1 MNNELI
7 KQYVLDNPKL
17 VTMRESESHPG
28 LYVLKYRKRVF
39 YDSLWDEYLEECR
52 GTIVDKDFNVISRPF
67 SKIYNF
73 RVEDNS
79 PVLTDDTLVTAYR
92 KVNGFMCSIT
102 WANNDILVS
111 TTGSTDSDYVEMAKE
126 IMRKHMCW
134 EDWQMEVCAAK
145 GTTLMFECCHGN
157 DPHIVVEK
165 PGMYF
170 LGYRENAWES
180 RMNGF
185 GVDVANNWTEYA
197 TDVLKCYA
205 PESYVIPLG
214 ELLEKAKTVQH
225 EGFIFYTKSGVSSK
239 IKSPYYLVSKALAR
253 KKDILS
259 LNKKLVEE
267 EYYGMFDH
275 LNTIRDEFNAKSEQ
289 ERLEYIRNY
298 LEKV

>member
-126 IMRKHMCW
+126 MMRKHMCW

-145 GTTLMFECCHGN
+145 GTTLMFECCHVN

-214 ELLEKAKTVQH
+214 ELVEKAKTVQH

-267 EYYGMFDH
+267 EYYGMVDH